1 MVEHISNLF
10 SFFGGIGLFFYGM
23 NVMGENLQ
31 RVAGQKLSNI
41 LKALTSNKFIALLL
55 GTFVTAVIQS
65 SAATIIMV
73 VGFVNAGIMQLAQAV
88 PVIMGANIGTTIT
101 AWIVSLSQLG
111 SIFKF
116 LNPSFWAPLLIG
128 ICGTI
133 VVISNNETHKTKA
146 KIFVGLSLIFIG
158 LELMQTGVKPY
169 SHSQILL
176 DCFTKFGNNPFLG
189 VIVGCIVTILVPSS
203 SVSISILQMLA
214 LTGLV
219 NREAA
224 IYITLGQ
231 NLGSVSTVLLS
242 TAGANTNGKRA
253 AMIHLVYNIFK
264 FLPFFIISLFLR
276 NIFKDFLIL
285 TTSPVEISL
294 FHTVFNIC
302 NAVVQYPFTNLIV
315 NISSKLVKGDIE
327 SDDDDV
333 ATKVIHHLDDR
344 LFESPAVAIEATHHE
359 ITRMTRLVKGNL
371 YDALDS
377 VYGNG
382 GTKLIEKIK
391 EKEQKINK
399 INRAL
404 INYLVKINAL
414 HISVEQR
421 NTVTTYLNILTDLE
435 RIGDHA
441 ENISESAQS
450 LYDAG
455 IKLSDESKNSLNN
468 IIDIVKKSLDEL
480 YIVIDTFDLDAA
492 KKVKEYEHEVD
503 NYEDKL
509 KSLELKRLAYGVSK
523 TEEGVVF
530 LECINN
536 LERVSDHADNIAN
549 YIIYGK

>member
-41 LKALTSNKFIALLL
+41 LKALTSNKFIAILL

-88 PVIMGANIGTTIT
+88 PVIMGANVGTTIT

-189 VIVGCIVTILVPSS
+189 VIVGCIVTILVQSS

-276 NIFKDFLIL
+276 NIFKDFLVL

-327 SDDDDV
+327 SNDDDV

-359 ITRMTRLVKGNL
+359 IKRMTRLVKGNL

-382 GTKLIEKIK
+382 GMQLIQKIK

-450 LYDAG
+450 LLDAG
-455 IKLSDESKNSLNN
+455 IKLSDESKNSLDN
-468 IIDIVKKSLDEL
+468 IIDIVKLALDEL
-480 YIVIDTFDLDAA
+480 YIVIDTFDLNAA

>member
-41 LKALTSNKFIALLL
+41 LKALTSNKFIAILL

-88 PVIMGANIGTTIT
+88 PVIMGANVGTTIT

-189 VIVGCIVTILVPSS
+189 VIVGCIVTILVQSS

-276 NIFKDFLIL
+276 NIFKDFLVL

-359 ITRMTRLVKGNL
+359 IKRMTRLVKGNL

-382 GTKLIEKIK
+382 GTQLIQKIK

-421 NTVTTYLNILTDLE
+421 NTVNTYLNILTDLE

-450 LYDAG
+450 LLDAG
-455 IKLSDESKNSLNN
+455 IKLSDESKNSLDN
-468 IIDIVKKSLDEL
+468 IIDIVKLALDEL
-480 YIVIDTFDLDAA
+480 YIVIDTFDLNAA